1 MRSRYV
7 IVLVL
12 VFSFI
17 YLACSKDSLKVKYEV
32 SGKATKAAAIEYT
45 ANSNGERSLVFNA
58 SLPWTYQVLVDRGD
72 TVYLGAIAGDSI
84 CVKIYVENI
93 FGGFDLKAQDWDD
106 NSAEARC
113 IAE

>member
-1 MRSRYV
+1 MSKGCKK
-7 IVLVL
+7 L
-12 VFSFI
+12 VFLIFTLI
-17 YLACSKDSLKVKYEV
+17 FFACSKDTLKVNYEI
-32 SGKATKAAAIEYT
+32 SGKATKATAIEYT
-45 ANSNGERSLVFNA
+45 SNSNGERSLVFNA

-93 FGGFDLKAQDWDD
+93 FGGFDLKAQDWGD